1 MQGRVPKLFGP
12 KRNILAGLFK
22 FLAVGY
28 GLNEVSL
35 SANIELSMLAE
46 SMAALL
52 TPQACSWY

>member
-22 FLAVGY
+22 LLAVGY

-46 SMAALL
+46 SMAVYL
-52 TPQACSWY
+52 TPHACSWY